1 MTQPYEYDDEDFDET
16 DDDEDSKPARTD
28 QEWAEL
34 RRARKARDK
43 ALKELEGFKREKAF
57 NKAGIDPDDP
67 KFAYFV
73 KGYEGDITPEAI
85 RAEAL
90 KAGFLEEQA
99 EPEPDDSALHAQNR
113 VQQAAGDI
121 SNPADIDTAALDS
134 SFAEGGVDGMMQ
146 YLASRGIPLNVEQ

>member
-85 RAEAL
+85 RAEARPL
-90 KAGFLEEQA
+90 
-99 EPEPDDSALHAQNR
+99 
-113 VQQAAGDI
+113 
-121 SNPADIDTAALDS
+121 
-134 SFAEGGVDGMMQ
+134 GGVARRRGE
-146 YLASRGIPLNVEQ
+146 GIPAVKQELFTVKMKSMH